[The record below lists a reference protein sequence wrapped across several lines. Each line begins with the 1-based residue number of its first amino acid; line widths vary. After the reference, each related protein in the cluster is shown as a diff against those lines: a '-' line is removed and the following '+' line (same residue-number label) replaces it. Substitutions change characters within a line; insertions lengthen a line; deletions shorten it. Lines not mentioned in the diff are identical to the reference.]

1 MIKSFAYKILSA
13 ARINTPAPDLF
24 YICNF
29 LKINVI
35 LIDFKTTFPSFN
47 NYQSYTLFEN
57 NARVIYI
64 DENLNP
70 IQQRILL
77 AHCLGHHF
85 LGHTEKG
92 LTFIDSLNNDYLPKN
107 FTQFEINANIFAQHL
122 LTVILPDFNQR
133 YIVERETPRREA
145 ALPIEI
151 YCSIII
157 PFLKFHVKKVP

>member
-1 MIKSFAYKILSA
+1 MIIKHLAYKVLSA
-13 ARINTPAPDLF
+13 ARIDTSAPDLF

-57 NARVIYI
+57 QKRVIYL
-64 DENLNP
+64 EQNLNP

-92 LTFIDSLNNDYLPKN
+92 LTFLDSLNNDYLPKN
-107 FTQFEINANIFAQHL
+107 FTQLEINANIFAQHL
-122 LTVILPDFNQR
+122 LTPEELVK
-133 YIVERETPRREA
+133 VV
-145 ALPIEI
+145 
-151 YCSIII
+151 
-157 PFLKFHVKKVP
+157 FLKANSLQEFSDFFKVTEIFAIKRLQSLNLM

>member
-24 YICNF
+24 YICDF

-57 NARVIYI
+57 QKRVIYL
-64 DENLNP
+64 EQNLNP

-92 LTFIDSLNNDYLPKN
+92 LTFLDSLNNDYLPKN
-107 FTQFEINANIFAQHL
+107 FTQLEINANIFAQHL
-122 LTVILPDFNQR
+122 LTPEELVK
-133 YIVERETPRREA
+133 VV
-145 ALPIEI
+145 
-151 YCSIII
+151 
-157 PFLKFHVKKVP
+157 FLKANSFQEFANIFNITETFALKRLQSLNLMRKF

>member
-24 YICNF
+24 YICDF

-57 NARVIYI
+57 QKRVIYL
-64 DENLNP
+64 EQNLNP

-92 LTFIDSLNNDYLPKN
+92 LTFLDSLNNDYLPKN
-107 FTQFEINANIFAQHL
+107 YTQLEINVNRFAQYLLTPVELVKVVFLKANSFQEFANIFNI
-122 LTVILPDFNQR
+122 T
-133 YIVERETPRREA
+133 ETF
-145 ALPIEI
+145 
-151 YCSIII
+151 S
-157 PFLKFHVKKVP
+157 LKRLQSLNLMRKF